1 MYRGRLLECILSQRE
16 QKIWKELGI
25 SEYLEREEVGYHD
38 EREQRDRD
46 LYRGQV
52 SN

>member
-25 SEYLEREEVGYHD
+25 TEYLEREEVKGN

-46 LYRGQV
+46 LYRRQV

>member
-25 SEYLEREEVGYHD
+25 TEYLEREEVKGD

-46 LYRGQV
+46 LYRRQV

>member
-25 SEYLEREEVGYHD
+25 SEYLEREEVKGD